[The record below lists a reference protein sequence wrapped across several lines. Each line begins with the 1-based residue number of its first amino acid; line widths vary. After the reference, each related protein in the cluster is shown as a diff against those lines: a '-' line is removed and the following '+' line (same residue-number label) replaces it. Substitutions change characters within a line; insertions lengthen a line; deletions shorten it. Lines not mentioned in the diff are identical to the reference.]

1 MRVLCD
7 TNAITA
13 LRLGNRKVIET
24 IETADTL
31 YLSVIVLAELYHG
44 YAKGSRK
51 EKNLQWL
58 KSFMEKPTV
67 QILHITEETSQV
79 WAQVIL
85 DLKKAGNPIP
95 TNDIW
100 IASQCI
106 EMGAVLLTADRHFS
120 NLIALRK
127 IHFPDGGYHEN
138 NNLHQSTK

>member
-1 MRVLCD
+1 MDVRVLCD

-13 LRLGNRKVIET
+13 LRLGNREVIET
-24 IETADTL
+24 IEAADTL

-44 YAKGSRK
+44 YARGSRR
-51 EKNLQWL
+51 EENLQWL
-58 KSFMEKPTV
+58 KRFQDKPTV
-67 QILHITEETSQV
+67 RMLHVTEETSHV

-85 DLKKAGNPIP
+85 DLKKAGTPIP

-106 EMGAVLLTADRHFS
+106 ETGAVLLSRDKHFS

-127 IHFPDGGYHEN
+127 IYF
-138 NNLHQSTK
+138 QS